1 MKLPCTT
8 GPVVTPILPP
18 QSTCQPATNQVGRCG
33 TVELFTINFYSILN
47 FFSFS
52 IFIQIFSS
60 STSANLICYQLI
72 FLAELLF
79 PCYIYLYHFYV
90 KYRIYDAEKS
100 LFLIFSL
107 TLRFHDVKH
116 EELRKLDCLLWW
128 YFCTEL
134 RGTKL
139 SVVL

>member
-100 LFLIFSL
+100 LFLIFLFNSTIPRCQTWRATKTWL
-107 TLRFHDVKH
+107 SSVMI
-116 EELRKLDCLLWW
+116 LLHWAPW
-128 YFCTEL
+128 Y
-134 RGTKL
+134 
-139 SVVL
+139 